1 MTKNIFKI
9 TISLFTLV
17 LFGCSDAKT
26 EKLIA
31 DTEFVETLMS
41 DMTLKEKIGQMTQV
55 DRQFLN
61 DISDISKYGF
71 GSLLSGGGSTPA
83 TNEPKA
89 WADMYDSYQRE
100 ALKTRLKIPLIYGI
114 DAVHGHNNVVGATIF
129 PHNIGLG
136 ATRDAAL
143 VESVAR
149 ATALEVAATGMDWDF
164 APCLAVPD
172 DYRWGRTYEGFSED
186 TDLVSQLGGAA
197 VRGYQ
202 STDISN
208 PQSVLACAKHFIGDG
223 GTTFGTWLNNLIDR
237 GNLAI
242 SEEELRKRH
251 LPPFQKAIDEGV
263 ATFMAAYNTWNDVK
277 CHANKFLLTDLLK
290 EELGFKG
297 FVVSDWA
304 AIEEI
309 PGDYKSD
316 IITSINAGIDL
327 VMVPGSLYGQNH
339 YKTFIKL
346 LKESIEE
353 GSIPMSRIDDAVNRI
368 LSVKYD
374 LGLFN
379 EPYGNIE
386 YASHVGSEK
395 HRELARKAVRKS
407 MVLLKNESNILPL
420 NKNEK
425 LTVVGSGANNLGM
438 QNGGWTVEWQ
448 GRFTPDL
455 EIMDEDK
462 NGKVE
467 KSELL
472 SFMKEI
478 YDKKFDKGAAENW
491 FKEMDKNSDGQV
503 DQGEMLAF
511 ERAKPFQPEGTSIL
525 NAISSALNNK
535 KMINYDP
542 RADNLSKGQTV
553 VAVIGEYPYAEG
565 YGDNPTISL
574 NPFDKAVLQKCY
586 EAGSKVIVI
595 MLSGR
600 PLIISEHIDKWS
612 GFLAAWLPGMAG
624 EGIADVIFGDHEPT
638 GKLSYSW
645 PKDISQLPLNVGD
658 PDYEP
663 LFPFGYGLSY

>member
-100 ALKTRLKIPLIYGI
+100 ALKTRLQIPLIYGI

-143 VESVAR
+143 VEAVAR

-223 GTTFGTWLNNLIDR
+223 GTTFGTGLNNLIDR

-242 SEEELRKRH
+242 SEEELRERH

-290 EELGFKG
+290 DELGFKG

-316 IITSINAGIDL
+316 IITSINAGIDM
-327 VMVPGSLYGQNH
+327 VMVPGAVKFGNESFENFL
-339 YKTFIKL
+339 KL
-346 LKESIEE
+346 LEESVQE
-353 GSIPMSRIDDAVNRI
+353 GSIPMERIDDAVKRI
-368 LSVKYD
+368 LLIKKQS
-374 LGLFN
+374 GLFDR
-379 EPYGNIE
+379 PFSDQQLLAHI
-386 YASHVGSEK
+386 GSEK
-395 HRELARKAVRKS
+395 HRQIAREAVRKS
-407 MVLLKNESNILPL
+407 MVLLKNKDGILPL
-420 NKNEK
+420 PKEGK
-425 LTVVGSGANNLGM
+425 TIIVAGRGADNIGM
-438 QNGGWTVEWQ
+438 QSGGWTISWQ
-448 GRFTPDL
+448 GDMGQTTDGTTILDAIKSAVSPGTVVEYTPDGTAYTGDL
-455 EIMDEDK
+455 AVVVV
-462 NGKVE
+462 GE
-467 KSELL
+467 K
-472 SFMKEI
+472 
-478 YDKKFDKGAAENW
+478 
-491 FKEMDKNSDGQV
+491 
-503 DQGEMLAF
+503 
-511 ERAKPFQPEGTSIL
+511 
-525 NAISSALNNK
+525 
-535 KMINYDP
+535 
-542 RADNLSKGQTV
+542 
-553 VAVIGEYPYAEG
+553 PYAEMQ
-565 YGDNPTISL
+565 GDRKDLKLDKEDL
-574 NPFDKAVLQKCY
+574 NVIKRFKENNIPVVVVL
-586 EAGSKVIVI
+586 
-595 MLSGR
+595 LSGR
-600 PLIISEHIDKWS
+600 PMIITDEIEKWDGLI
-612 GFLAAWLPGMAG
+612 AAWLPGT
-624 EGIADVIFGDHEPT
+624 EGSGVADVLFGDYNPT
-638 GKLSYSW
+638 GKLSFSW
-645 PKDISQLPLNVGD
+645 PKNMNQ
-658 PDYEP
+658 
-663 LFPFGYGLSY
+663 FPINPEDDHLYSFGFGLSY

>member
-100 ALKTRLKIPLIYGI
+100 ALKTRLQIPLIYGI

-143 VESVAR
+143 VEAVAR

-223 GTTFGTWLNNLIDR
+223 GTTFGTGLNNLIDR

-290 EELGFKG
+290 DELGFKG

-316 IITSINAGIDL
+316 IITSINAGIDM
-327 VMVPGSLYGQNH
+327 VMVPGAVKFGNESFENFL
-339 YKTFIKL
+339 KL
-346 LKESIEE
+346 LEESVQE
-353 GSIPMSRIDDAVNRI
+353 GSIPMKRIDDAVKRI
-368 LSVKYD
+368 LLIKKQS
-374 LGLFN
+374 GLFDR
-379 EPYGNIE
+379 PFSDQQLLAHI
-386 YASHVGSEK
+386 GSDK
-395 HRELARKAVRKS
+395 HRQIAREAVRKS
-407 MVLLKNESNILPL
+407 MVLLKNKDGILPL
-420 NKNEK
+420 PKEGK
-425 LTVVGSGANNLGM
+425 TIIVAGRGADNIGM
-438 QNGGWTVEWQ
+438 QSGGWTISWQ
-448 GRFTPDL
+448 GDMGQTTDGTTILDAIKSAVSPGTVVEYTPDGTAY
-455 EIMDEDK
+455 
-462 NGKVE
+462 NGDLAVVVVGE
-467 KSELL
+467 K
-472 SFMKEI
+472 
-478 YDKKFDKGAAENW
+478 
-491 FKEMDKNSDGQV
+491 
-503 DQGEMLAF
+503 
-511 ERAKPFQPEGTSIL
+511 
-525 NAISSALNNK
+525 
-535 KMINYDP
+535 
-542 RADNLSKGQTV
+542 
-553 VAVIGEYPYAEG
+553 PYAEMQ
-565 YGDNPTISL
+565 GDRKDL
-574 NPFDKAVLQKCY
+574 KLDKEDLDVIKRFKENDIPVVVVL
-586 EAGSKVIVI
+586 
-595 MLSGR
+595 LSGR
-600 PLIISEHIDKWS
+600 PMIITDEIEKWDGLI
-612 GFLAAWLPGMAG
+612 AAWLPGT
-624 EGIADVIFGDHEPT
+624 EGSGVADVLFGDYNPT
-638 GKLSYSW
+638 GKLSFSW
-645 PKDISQLPLNVGD
+645 PKNMNQ
-658 PDYEP
+658 
-663 LFPFGYGLSY
+663 FPINPEDDHLYSFGFGLSY

>member
-100 ALKTRLKIPLIYGI
+100 ALKTRLQIPLIYGI

-143 VESVAR
+143 VEAVAR

-223 GTTFGTWLNNLIDR
+223 GTTFGTGLNNLIDR

-290 EELGFKG
+290 DELGFKG

-316 IITSINAGIDL
+316 IITSINAGIDM
-327 VMVPGSLYGQNH
+327 VMVPGAVKFGNESFENFL
-339 YKTFIKL
+339 KL
-346 LKESIEE
+346 LEESVQE
-353 GSIPMSRIDDAVNRI
+353 GSIPMERIDDAVKRI
-368 LSVKYD
+368 LLIKKQS
-374 LGLFN
+374 GLFDR
-379 EPYGNIE
+379 PFSDQQLLAHI
-386 YASHVGSEK
+386 GSDK
-395 HRELARKAVRKS
+395 HRQIAREAVRKS
-407 MVLLKNESNILPL
+407 MVLLKNKDGILPL
-420 NKNEK
+420 PKEGK
-425 LTVVGSGANNLGM
+425 TIIVAGRGADNIGM
-438 QNGGWTVEWQ
+438 QSGGWTISWQ
-448 GRFTPDL
+448 GDMGQTTDGTTILDAIKSAVSPGTVVEYTPDGTAYTGDL
-455 EIMDEDK
+455 AVVVV
-462 NGKVE
+462 GE
-467 KSELL
+467 K
-472 SFMKEI
+472 
-478 YDKKFDKGAAENW
+478 
-491 FKEMDKNSDGQV
+491 
-503 DQGEMLAF
+503 
-511 ERAKPFQPEGTSIL
+511 
-525 NAISSALNNK
+525 
-535 KMINYDP
+535 
-542 RADNLSKGQTV
+542 
-553 VAVIGEYPYAEG
+553 PYAEMQ
-565 YGDNPTISL
+565 GDRKDL
-574 NPFDKAVLQKCY
+574 KLDKEDLDVIKRFKENDIPVVVVL
-586 EAGSKVIVI
+586 
-595 MLSGR
+595 LSGR
-600 PLIISEHIDKWS
+600 PMIITDEIEKWDGLI
-612 GFLAAWLPGMAG
+612 AAWLPET
-624 EGIADVIFGDHEPT
+624 EGSGVADVLFGDYNPT
-638 GKLSYSW
+638 GKLSFSW
-645 PKDISQLPLNVGD
+645 PKNMNQ
-658 PDYEP
+658 
-663 LFPFGYGLSY
+663 FPINPEDDHLYSFGFGLSY

>member
-100 ALKTRLKIPLIYGI
+100 ALKTRLQIPLIYGI

-143 VESVAR
+143 VEAVAR

-202 STDISN
+202 STDFSN

-223 GTTFGTWLNNLIDR
+223 GTTFGTGLNNLIDR

-290 EELGFKG
+290 DELGFKG

-316 IITSINAGIDL
+316 IITSINAGIDM
-327 VMVPGSLYGQNH
+327 VMVPGAVKFGNESFENFL
-339 YKTFIKL
+339 KL
-346 LKESIEE
+346 LEESVQE
-353 GSIPMSRIDDAVNRI
+353 GSIPMERIDDAVKRI
-368 LSVKYD
+368 LLIKKQS
-374 LGLFN
+374 GLFDR
-379 EPYGNIE
+379 PFSDQQLLAHI
-386 YASHVGSEK
+386 GSDK
-395 HRELARKAVRKS
+395 HRQIAREAVRKS
-407 MVLLKNESNILPL
+407 MVLLKNKDGILPL
-420 NKNEK
+420 PKEGK
-425 LTVVGSGANNLGM
+425 TIIVAGRGADNIGM
-438 QNGGWTVEWQ
+438 QSGGWTISWQ
-448 GRFTPDL
+448 GDMGQTTDGTTILDAIKSAVSPGTVVEYTPDGTAYTGDL
-455 EIMDEDK
+455 AVVVV
-462 NGKVE
+462 GE
-467 KSELL
+467 K
-472 SFMKEI
+472 
-478 YDKKFDKGAAENW
+478 
-491 FKEMDKNSDGQV
+491 
-503 DQGEMLAF
+503 
-511 ERAKPFQPEGTSIL
+511 
-525 NAISSALNNK
+525 
-535 KMINYDP
+535 
-542 RADNLSKGQTV
+542 
-553 VAVIGEYPYAEG
+553 PYAEMQ
-565 YGDNPTISL
+565 GDRKDL
-574 NPFDKAVLQKCY
+574 KLDKEDLDVIKRFKENDIPVVVVL
-586 EAGSKVIVI
+586 
-595 MLSGR
+595 LSGR
-600 PLIISEHIDKWS
+600 PMIITDEIEKWDGLI
-612 GFLAAWLPGMAG
+612 AAWLPGT
-624 EGIADVIFGDHEPT
+624 EGSGVADVLFGDYNPT
-638 GKLSYSW
+638 GKLSFSW
-645 PKDISQLPLNVGD
+645 PKNMNQ
-658 PDYEP
+658 
-663 LFPFGYGLSY
+663 FPINPEDDHLYSFGFGLSY

>member
-31 DTEFVETLMS
+31 DTEFVETLMG

-100 ALKTRLKIPLIYGI
+100 ALKTRLQIPLIYGI

-143 VESVAR
+143 VEAVAR

-223 GTTFGTWLNNLIDR
+223 GTTFGTGLNNLIDR

-290 EELGFKG
+290 DELGFKG

-316 IITSINAGIDL
+316 IITSINAGIDM
-327 VMVPGSLYGQNH
+327 VMVPGAVKFGNESFENFL
-339 YKTFIKL
+339 KL
-346 LKESIEE
+346 LEESVQE
-353 GSIPMSRIDDAVNRI
+353 GSIPMERIDDAVKRI
-368 LSVKYD
+368 LLIKKQS
-374 LGLFN
+374 GLFDRPFSN
-379 EPYGNIE
+379 QQLLAHI
-386 YASHVGSEK
+386 GSDK
-395 HRELARKAVRKS
+395 HRQIAREAVRKS
-407 MVLLKNESNILPL
+407 MVLLKNKDGILPL
-420 NKNEK
+420 PKEGK
-425 LTVVGSGANNLGM
+425 TIIVAGRGADNIGM
-438 QNGGWTVEWQ
+438 QSGGWTISWQ
-448 GRFTPDL
+448 GDMGQTTDGTTILDAIKSAVSPGTVVEYTPDGTAYTGDL
-455 EIMDEDK
+455 AVVVV
-462 NGKVE
+462 GE
-467 KSELL
+467 K
-472 SFMKEI
+472 
-478 YDKKFDKGAAENW
+478 
-491 FKEMDKNSDGQV
+491 
-503 DQGEMLAF
+503 
-511 ERAKPFQPEGTSIL
+511 
-525 NAISSALNNK
+525 
-535 KMINYDP
+535 
-542 RADNLSKGQTV
+542 
-553 VAVIGEYPYAEG
+553 PYAEMQ
-565 YGDNPTISL
+565 GDRKDL
-574 NPFDKAVLQKCY
+574 KLDKEDLDVIKRFKENDIPVVVVL
-586 EAGSKVIVI
+586 
-595 MLSGR
+595 LSGR
-600 PLIISEHIDKWS
+600 PMIITDEIEKWDGLI
-612 GFLAAWLPGMAG
+612 AAWLPGT
-624 EGIADVIFGDHEPT
+624 EGSGVADVLFGDYNPT
-638 GKLSYSW
+638 GKLSFSW
-645 PKDISQLPLNVGD
+645 PKNINQ
-658 PDYEP
+658 
-663 LFPFGYGLSY
+663 FPINPEDDHLYSFGFGLSY

>member
-89 WADMYDSYQRE
+89 WADMYDTYQRE
-100 ALKTRLKIPLIYGI
+100 ALKTRLQIPLIYGI

-223 GTTFGTWLNNLIDR
+223 GTTFGTGLNNLIDR

-290 EELGFKG
+290 DELGFKG

-316 IITSINAGIDL
+316 IITSINAGIDM
-327 VMVPGSLYGQNH
+327 VMVPGAVKFGNESFENFL
-339 YKTFIKL
+339 KL
-346 LKESIEE
+346 LEESVQE
-353 GSIPMSRIDDAVNRI
+353 GSIPMERIDDAVKRI
-368 LSVKYD
+368 LLIKKQS
-374 LGLFN
+374 GLFDR
-379 EPYGNIE
+379 PFSDQQLLAHI
-386 YASHVGSEK
+386 GSDK
-395 HRELARKAVRKS
+395 HRQIAREAVRKS
-407 MVLLKNESNILPL
+407 MVLLKNKDGILPL
-420 NKNEK
+420 PKEGK
-425 LTVVGSGANNLGM
+425 TIIVAGRGADNIGM
-438 QNGGWTVEWQ
+438 QSGGWTISWQ
-448 GRFTPDL
+448 GDMGQTTDGTTILDAIKSAVSPGTVVEYTPDGTAYTGDL
-455 EIMDEDK
+455 AVVVV
-462 NGKVE
+462 GE
-467 KSELL
+467 K
-472 SFMKEI
+472 
-478 YDKKFDKGAAENW
+478 
-491 FKEMDKNSDGQV
+491 
-503 DQGEMLAF
+503 
-511 ERAKPFQPEGTSIL
+511 
-525 NAISSALNNK
+525 
-535 KMINYDP
+535 
-542 RADNLSKGQTV
+542 
-553 VAVIGEYPYAEG
+553 PYAEMQ
-565 YGDNPTISL
+565 GDRKDL
-574 NPFDKAVLQKCY
+574 KLDKEDLDVIKRFKENNIPVVVVL
-586 EAGSKVIVI
+586 
-595 MLSGR
+595 LSGR
-600 PLIISEHIDKWS
+600 PMIITDEIEKWDGLI
-612 GFLAAWLPGMAG
+612 AAWLPGT
-624 EGIADVIFGDHEPT
+624 EGSGVADVLFGDYKPT
-638 GKLSYSW
+638 GKLSFSW
-645 PKDISQLPLNVGD
+645 PKNMNQ
-658 PDYEP
+658 
-663 LFPFGYGLSY
+663 FPINPEDDHLYSFGFGLSY